1 MEMEG
6 SVSKGIKGGSGWV
19 RSFLRRRMAG
29 RTRRRR
35 VPLPKLTPIQVVRVK
50 GKKRRR
56 RRRRKGMPGC
66 QEQSRVP
73 TSDITFAG
81 EIAGRKEK
89 RRIEWSERRE

>member
-35 VPLPKLTPIQVVRVK
+35 VPLPKLTPIQVVQRTEGEWK
-50 GKKRRR
+50 EGR
-56 RRRRKGMPGC
+56 GC
-66 QEQSRVP
+66 DDDARSRNRNR
-73 TSDITFAG
+73 A
-81 EIAGRKEK
+81 
-89 RRIEWSERRE
+89 EWSGASPHE